1 MCVVSLT
8 LCVTVGLGV
17 RITSGVVF
25 LAAVRFIPLLELT
38 RRLINLCEV
47 WLFCVVFALCVDTRH
62 LPYIRMVTEWFH
74 STRLE
79 TRTKESN
86 ICASSWVSKPACA
99 MKVSTEMLASAADRS
114 IGRGL
119 SMSISVRT
127 RKMVNY
133 A

>member
-1 MCVVSLT
+1 MGDGSLS
-8 LCVTVGLGV
+8 LGE
-17 RITSGVVF
+17 RMF
-25 LAAVRFIPLLELT
+25 LVELT
-38 RRLINLCEV
+38 SRLKLYCEV
-47 WLFCVVFALCVDTRH
+47 VLSLLLLCAVLLHGLRGAGHHPDTS
-62 LPYIRMVTEWFH
+62 MVTEWFY

-86 ICASSWVSKPACA
+86 ICASSWVVKPACA
-99 MKVSTEMLASAADRS
+99 MKVSTEMLASAADQS
-114 IGRGL
+114 TGRGL

>member
-1 MCVVSLT
+1 MGDGSLS
-8 LCVTVGLGV
+8 LGE
-17 RITSGVVF
+17 RMF
-25 LAAVRFIPLLELT
+25 LVELT
-38 RRLINLCEV
+38 SRLKLYCEV
-47 WLFCVVFALCVDTRH
+47 VLSLLLLCPVLLHGLRGAGH
-62 LPYIRMVTEWFH
+62 LPDTSMVTEWFY

-86 ICASSWVSKPACA
+86 ICASSWVVKPACA
-99 MKVSTEMLASAADRS
+99 MKVSTEMLASAADQS
-114 IGRGL
+114 TGRGL

>member
-1 MCVVSLT
+1 MGDGSLS
-8 LCVTVGLGV
+8 LGE
-17 RITSGVVF
+17 RMF
-25 LAAVRFIPLLELT
+25 LVELT
-38 RRLINLCEV
+38 SRLKPYCEV
-47 WLFCVVFALCVDTRH
+47 VLSLLLLCAALHGPRGAGH
-62 LPYIRMVTEWFH
+62 LPDTSMVTEWFY

-86 ICASSWVSKPACA
+86 ICASSWVVKPACA
-99 MKVSTEMLASAADRS
+99 MKVSTEMLASAADQS
-114 IGRGL
+114 TGRGL

>member
-1 MCVVSLT
+1 MKAE
-8 LCVTVGLGV
+8 
-17 RITSGVVF
+17 RH
-25 LAAVRFIPLLELT
+25 IPC
-38 RRLINLCEV
+38 I
-47 WLFCVVFALCVDTRH
+47 A
-62 LPYIRMVTEWFH
+62 MVTEWFH

-86 ICASSWVSKPACA
+86 ICASSWVSKPVRA

>member
-1 MCVVSLT
+1 MS
-8 LCVTVGLGV
+8 
-17 RITSGVVF
+17 
-25 LAAVRFIPLLELT
+25 LLELT
-38 RRLINLCEV
+38 RKLISLCEV
-47 WLFCVVFALCVDTRH
+47 WLFLHGSVLNGISEHPPRTWV
-62 LPYIRMVTEWFH
+62 VTEWFP

>member
-1 MCVVSLT
+1 MGDGSLS
-8 LCVTVGLGV
+8 LGE
-17 RITSGVVF
+17 RMF
-25 LAAVRFIPLLELT
+25 LVELT
-38 RRLINLCEV
+38 SRLKLYCEV
-47 WLFCVVFALCVDTRH
+47 VLSLLLLCAALHGPRGAGH
-62 LPYIRMVTEWFH
+62 LPDTSMVTEWFY

-86 ICASSWVSKPACA
+86 ICASSQVGKPACV
-99 MKVSTEMLASAADRS
+99 MKVTSGIFAPETDQS
-114 IGRGL
+114 IERGL